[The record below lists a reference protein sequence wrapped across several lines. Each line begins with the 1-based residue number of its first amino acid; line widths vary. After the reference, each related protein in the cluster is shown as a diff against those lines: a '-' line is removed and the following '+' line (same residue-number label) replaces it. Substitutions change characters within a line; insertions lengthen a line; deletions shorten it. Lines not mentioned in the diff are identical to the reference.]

1 MSELYV
7 YPSDD
12 EIVEESNTT
21 KAQNVQTQKPDSNT
35 EKEPEKES
43 KKPHISTP
51 LLNSIIDK
59 VFNPED

>member
-12 EIVEESNTT
+12 EVVEENKSTT
-21 KAQNVQTQKPDSNT
+21 TQNVETQGSKSNT
-35 EKEPEKES
+35 EKKDS
-43 KKPHISTP
+43 KKSHISSP
-51 LLNSIIDK
+51 LLNSIIEK